1 MTDGRLTDAEM
12 LTRVSRQVIGV
23 VLISWQRVLRAS
35 LLAATVALFVAE
47 TAACLVTGSFPP
59 PPIAQLVVG
68 LLALAVGY
76 CVAATTLFALLL
88 RGGVRFIRRLEGD
101 ITIGAEAASVFARRE
116 VGDLG
121 AGARRV
127 FERLRGVASAKVSPR
142 PSLPSRPS
150 VPSRARPAT
159 NSRPPIPARA
169 IANPVAV
176 AAVGLDVS
184 RLALPRSLPTDVRR
198 DPDDAIIRTP
208 PPAMQSLPVLAAR
221 LPRIGWTYDEQSA
234 LGPAAP
240 SRPASAPSVHLASQA
255 AQAAQA
261 VSPTT
266 DTPLTPTTDAPA
278 GAPLPPADVADD
290 VPPDGA
296 DESEAP
302 ETAGRTPDAPGLIP
316 RGWRRS
322 DASTRPLPAITRPL
336 PTPSGA
342 RSSALWDRVSQAL
355 VGQSRP
361 VAQPADA
368 EATQDEFHAE
378 PPPVADDVA
387 PEDAWLNG

>member
-1 MTDGRLTDAEM
+1 MMTDGRLTDAEA
-12 LTRVSRQVIGV
+12 LTRVSRQMIGV
-23 VLISWQRVLRAS
+23 VLVSWQRVLRAG
-35 LLAATVALFVAE
+35 LLAAAVTLLVAE
-47 TAACLVTGSFPP
+47 IAACLVIGSFPP
-59 PPIAQLVVG
+59 PPIAQLVAG
-68 LLALAVGY
+68 MLALAVGY
-76 CVAATTLFALLL
+76 CVAATALFALLL
-88 RGGVRFIRRLEGD
+88 RGGVRFIRHLEGD

-121 AGARRV
+121 AGARRA
-127 FERLRGVASAKVSPR
+127 FASLRGVASAKASPR
-142 PSLPSRPS
+142 
-150 VPSRARPAT
+150 PSRARPAT

-176 AAVGLDVS
+176 VAVGLDVA
-184 RLALPRSLPTDVRR
+184 RLALPRSLAADVRR

-221 LPRIGWTYDEQSA
+221 LPRIGWTYDE
-234 LGPAAP
+234 L
-240 SRPASAPSVHLASQA
+240 SAPSPAATSRPTPAPSVPLAF
-255 AQAAQA
+255 QAAQA
-261 VSPTT
+261 VSPAS
-266 DTPLTPTTDAPA
+266 DTPLTPTTGTGAPT
-278 GAPLPPADVADD
+278 GAPLSPDD
-290 VPPDGA
+290 VSDDVSPEDT

-322 DASTRPLPAITRPL
+322 DASPRPLPAITRPL

-342 RSSALWDRVSQAL
+342 RSSALWARVSQAL

-368 EATQDEFHAE
+368 EATRDEFHAE